1 MASQI
6 ERVTSELRRRILAGE
21 IKPGERITEL
31 HFAAELGVSRTPLRL
46 ALVELERQGL
56 VQQTGKRGFS
66 IRHVTLE
73 EVAQAIDVR
82 GVLEGM
88 AARLLAEEGVT
99 KVLLQKLKACVQE
112 GRQLVTEASGEGR
125 LLDTERWSAMNA
137 NFHQLIINSS
147 GNQVLASTL
156 EHVFKSPLASPAAL
170 GFSGVAPD
178 LELSFI
184 ERAQTDHEDL
194 VKAIQAHEGARAEA
208 LMREHAK
215 RSRDNKH
222 QLAMLRTAST

>member
-1 MASQI
+1 MATQI
-6 ERVTSELRRRILAGE
+6 ERVIAELRRRILAKE
-21 IKPGERITEL
+21 LSPGERITEL
-31 HFAAELGVSRTPLRL
+31 HFSSELGVSRTPLRL

-56 VQQTGKRGFS
+56 VQQAGKRGFC

-88 AARLLAEEGVT
+88 AARLLAEEGVS
-99 KVLLQKLKACVQE
+99 KALLQKLKDGLQQ
-112 GRQLVTEASGEGR
+112 GRQLIDEAALQHSD
-125 LLDTERWSAMNA
+125 LNTAKWAAMNA
-137 NFHQLIINSS
+137 SFHQLILRAS
-147 GNQVLASTL
+147 GNQVLISTL
-156 EHVFKSPLASPAAL
+156 EHVFKSPLASPEAL
-170 GFSGVAPD
+170 GFSGHSTD

-194 VKAIQAHEGARAEA
+194 VAAIEAHEGTRAEA

-215 RSRDNKH
+215 RSRDNKRLLITL
-222 QLAMLRTAST
+222 Q